1 MSLPVRKLLALHP
14 VLLALAFMLP
24 GLGHAQPVGPEA
36 LPVPSAGANAEQ
48 GTPPN
53 ESASSD
59 SEASISDSE
68 NADAAPPAA
77 ADDVVRFNI
86 WEFVVKGNTVLPQVE
101 IEKAVYPFLG
111 EGRTVDDV
119 FAAEAALNRLYRQAG
134 FVTVQVFTP
143 EQSVDDGVVMLE
155 VLEAKVG
162 LSRVEGARFYDVE
175 RVRDAVPAL
184 ESGEVPE
191 ARAFQEQVAALN
203 SRSPDRR
210 VTAELAPGI
219 REGTVD
225 AKLIVEDKLPL
236 HGNFE
241 LNDRFSRDTKRLR
254 SVTNLSYGNL
264 WQREHTIG
272 MSLLNTPQEL
282 DQTRVISLNYAA
294 PLTQSDTLF
303 GYFVDSSSNVAAF
316 NDTGSVGIIGTGNV
330 YGLRWIHLMPPAGE
344 VFNSLTFG
352 VDYKDFEDTVAAEA
366 DGGIVTPISYFKGI
380 ASYSAL
386 MITGNPEVRFSVD
399 ANVGFRT
406 GKSIEDEFL
415 DKRFRANANFA
426 FLTSRLSGLY
436 RFDPMHAVSLR
447 LDGQL
452 TEDALISNEQ
462 FSLGGVDSVR
472 GYLAS
477 QVLTDYGFS
486 GSLEYRL
493 TPNLNAYLKD
503 LDWIGGPQAIAFVDG
518 AMGSSYDPLPGVNPK
533 VRLASGG
540 FGFVSSARRG
550 LDTAVYLAWPFIANQ
565 EISAGD
571 SRIHFRVG
579 MKF

>member
-1 MSLPVRKLLALHP
+1 M
-14 VLLALAFMLP
+14 
-24 GLGHAQPVGPEA
+24 
-36 LPVPSAGANAEQ
+36 PVPSAGTAAEKPAPQ
-48 GTPPN
+48 
-53 ESASSD
+53 ASD
-59 SEASISDSE
+59 RTV
-68 NADAAPPAA
+68 DAASDAAQTQASPAE
-77 ADDVVRFNI
+77 DVVRFNI
-86 WEFVVKGNTVLPQVE
+86 WEFVIKGNTVLPQTE
-101 IEKAVYPFLG
+101 IERAVYPFLG

-119 FAAEAALNRLYRQAG
+119 FAAEAALNSLYRQAG
-134 FVTVQVFTP
+134 YVTVQVFTP

-175 RVRDAVPAL
+175 RVREAVPAL

-191 ARAFQEQVAALN
+191 ARAFQQQVAALN

-210 VTAELAPGI
+210 VTAEIAPGI

-225 AKLIVEDKLPL
+225 ARLIVEDKLPL
-236 HGNFE
+236 HGSFE
-241 LNDRFSRDTKRLR
+241 LNDRFSRDTTRLR
-254 SVTNLSYGNL
+254 SATNLSYGNL
-264 WQREHTIG
+264 WQKEHTIG

-330 YGLRWIHLMPPAGE
+330 YGLRWIHLMPPAGDI
-344 VFNSLTFG
+344 FNSLTLG

-366 DGGIVTPISYFKGI
+366 DGGIVTPVSYFKGI

-386 MITGNPEVRFSVD
+386 MLTGNPEVRFSVD
-399 ANVGFRT
+399 ANLGFRT

-415 DKRFRANANFA
+415 DKRFKANANFA
-426 FLTSRLSGLY
+426 FLTSRLSALY
-436 RFDPMHAVSLR
+436 RFDPTHAVAVR
-447 LDGQL
+447 IDGQL

-462 FSLGGVDSVR
+462 LSLGGVDSVR

-503 LDWIGGPQAIAFVDG
+503 LDWVGAPQAIAFVDG

-540 FGFVSSARRG
+540 FGFVSAARRG
-550 LDTAVYLAWPFIANQ
+550 LDTAVYLAWPFIDNQ

-571 SRIHFRVG
+571 SRVHFRVG
-579 MKF
+579 VKF

>member
-1 MSLPVRKLLALHP
+1 M
-14 VLLALAFMLP
+14 
-24 GLGHAQPVGPEA
+24 
-36 LPVPSAGANAEQ
+36 PVPAAGAVAEKPAPQ
-48 GTPPN
+48 
-53 ESASSD
+53 ASD
-59 SEASISDSE
+59 STV
-68 NADAAPPAA
+68 DAASDAAQTQASPAE
-77 ADDVVRFNI
+77 DVVRFNI
-86 WEFVVKGNTVLPQVE
+86 WEFVIKGNTVLPQTE
-101 IEKAVYPFLG
+101 IERAVYPFLG

-119 FAAEAALNRLYRQAG
+119 FAAEAALNSLYRQAG
-134 FVTVQVFTP
+134 YVTVQVFTP

-175 RVRDAVPAL
+175 RVREAVPAL

-191 ARAFQEQVAALN
+191 ARAFQQQVAALN

-210 VTAELAPGI
+210 VTAEIAPGI

-236 HGNFE
+236 HGSFE
-241 LNDRFSRDTKRLR
+241 LNDRFSRDTTRLR
-254 SVTNLSYGNL
+254 SATNLSYGNL
-264 WQREHTIG
+264 WQKEHTIG

-294 PLTQSDTLF
+294 PITQSDTLF

-330 YGLRWIHLMPPAGE
+330 YGLRWIHLMPPAGD

-366 DGGIVTPISYFKGI
+366 DGGIVTPVSYFKGI

-386 MITGNPEVRFSVD
+386 MLTGNPEVRFSVD
-399 ANVGFRT
+399 ANLGFRT

-415 DKRFRANANFA
+415 DKRFKANANFA
-426 FLTSRLSGLY
+426 FLTSRLSALY
-436 RFDPMHAVSLR
+436 RFDPTHAVAVR
-447 LDGQL
+447 IDGQL

-462 FSLGGVDSVR
+462 LSLGGVDSVR

-503 LDWIGGPQAIAFVDG
+503 LDWVGAPQAIAFVDG
-518 AMGSSYDPLPGVNPK
+518 AMGSSYDPLPGVDPA

-540 FGFVSSARRG
+540 FGFVSSVRRG
-550 LDTAVYLAWPFIANQ
+550 LDTAVYLAWPFIDNQ

-571 SRIHFRVG
+571 SRVHFRVG
-579 MKF
+579 VKF

>member
-1 MSLPVRKLLALHP
+1 M
-14 VLLALAFMLP
+14 
-24 GLGHAQPVGPEA
+24 
-36 LPVPSAGANAEQ
+36 PVPAAGAVAEKPAPQ
-48 GTPPN
+48 
-53 ESASSD
+53 ASD
-59 SEASISDSE
+59 STV
-68 NADAAPPAA
+68 DAASDAAQTQASPAE
-77 ADDVVRFNI
+77 DVVRFNI
-86 WEFVVKGNTVLPQVE
+86 WEFVIKGNTVLPQTE
-101 IEKAVYPFLG
+101 IERAVYPFLG

-119 FAAEAALNRLYRQAG
+119 FAAEAALNSLYRQAG
-134 FVTVQVFTP
+134 YVTVQVFTP

-175 RVRDAVPAL
+175 RVREAVPAL

-191 ARAFQEQVAALN
+191 ARAFQQQVAALN

-210 VTAELAPGI
+210 VTAEIAPGI

-236 HGNFE
+236 HGSFE
-241 LNDRFSRDTKRLR
+241 LNDRFSRDTTRLR
-254 SVTNLSYGNL
+254 SATNLSYGNL
-264 WQREHTIG
+264 WQKEHTIG

-294 PLTQSDTLF
+294 PITQSDTLF

-330 YGLRWIHLMPPAGE
+330 YGLRWIHLMPPAGD

-366 DGGIVTPISYFKGI
+366 DGGIVTPVSYFKGS

-386 MITGNPEVRFSVD
+386 MLTGNPEVRFSVD
-399 ANVGFRT
+399 ANLGFRT

-415 DKRFRANANFA
+415 DKRFKANANFA
-426 FLTSRLSGLY
+426 FLTSRLSALY
-436 RFDPMHAVSLR
+436 RFDPTHAVAVR
-447 LDGQL
+447 IDGQL

-462 FSLGGVDSVR
+462 LSLGGVDSVR

-503 LDWIGGPQAIAFVDG
+503 LDWVGAPQAIAFVDG
-518 AMGSSYDPLPGVNPK
+518 ALGSSYDPLPGVDPA

-540 FGFVSSARRG
+540 FGFMSSVRRG
-550 LDTAVYLAWPFIANQ
+550 LDTAVYLAWPFIDNQ

-571 SRIHFRVG
+571 SRVHFRVG
-579 MKF
+579 VKF

>member
-1 MSLPVRKLLALHP
+1 M
-14 VLLALAFMLP
+14 
-24 GLGHAQPVGPEA
+24 
-36 LPVPSAGANAEQ
+36 PVPAAGAVAEKPAPQ
-48 GTPPN
+48 
-53 ESASSD
+53 ASD
-59 SEASISDSE
+59 STV
-68 NADAAPPAA
+68 DAASDAAQTQASPAE
-77 ADDVVRFNI
+77 DVVRFNI
-86 WEFVVKGNTVLPQVE
+86 WEFVIKGNTVLPQTE
-101 IEKAVYPFLG
+101 IERAVYPFLG

-119 FAAEAALNRLYRQAG
+119 FAAEAALNSLYRQAG
-134 FVTVQVFTP
+134 YVTVQVFTP

-175 RVRDAVPAL
+175 RVREAVPAL

-191 ARAFQEQVAALN
+191 ARAFQQQVAALN

-210 VTAELAPGI
+210 VTAEIAPGI

-236 HGNFE
+236 HGSFE
-241 LNDRFSRDTKRLR
+241 LNDRFSRDTTRLR
-254 SVTNLSYGNL
+254 SATNLSYGNL
-264 WQREHTIG
+264 WQKEHTIG

-294 PLTQSDTLF
+294 PITQSDTLF

-330 YGLRWIHLMPPAGE
+330 YGLRWIHLMPPAGD

-366 DGGIVTPISYFKGI
+366 DGGIVTPVSYFKGS

-386 MITGNPEVRFSVD
+386 MLTGNPEVRFSVD
-399 ANVGFRT
+399 ANLGFRT

-415 DKRFRANANFA
+415 DKRFKANANFA
-426 FLTSRLSGLY
+426 FLTSRLSALY
-436 RFDPMHAVSLR
+436 RFDPTHAVAVR
-447 LDGQL
+447 IDGQL

-462 FSLGGVDSVR
+462 LSLGGVDSVR

-503 LDWIGGPQAIAFVDG
+503 LDWVGAPQAIAFVDG
-518 AMGSSYDPLPGVNPK
+518 ALGSSYDPLPGVDPA

-540 FGFVSSARRG
+540 FGFVSSVRRG
-550 LDTAVYLAWPFIANQ
+550 LDTAVYLAWPFIDNQ

-571 SRIHFRVG
+571 SRVHFRVG
-579 MKF
+579 VKF

>member
-1 MSLPVRKLLALHP
+1 MSFPLRYFLPICCLLLASG
-14 VLLALAFMLP
+14 LP
-24 GLGHAQPVGPEA
+24 AHAPAQPVGPDA
-36 LPVPSAGANAEQ
+36 LPVPAAGAVAEKPAPQ
-48 GTPPN
+48 
-53 ESASSD
+53 ASD
-59 SEASISDSE
+59 STV
-68 NADAAPPAA
+68 DAASDAAQTQASPAE
-77 ADDVVRFNI
+77 DVVRFNI
-86 WEFVVKGNTVLPQVE
+86 WEFVIKGNTVLPQTE
-101 IEKAVYPFLG
+101 IERAVYPFLG

-119 FAAEAALNRLYRQAG
+119 FAAEAALNSLYRQAG
-134 FVTVQVFTP
+134 YVTVQVFTP

-175 RVRDAVPAL
+175 RVREAVPAL

-191 ARAFQEQVAALN
+191 ARAFQQQVAALN

-210 VTAELAPGI
+210 VTAEIAPGI

-236 HGNFE
+236 HGSFE
-241 LNDRFSRDTKRLR
+241 LNDRFSRDTTRLR
-254 SVTNLSYGNL
+254 SATNLSYGNL
-264 WQREHTIG
+264 WQKEHTIG

-294 PLTQSDTLF
+294 PITQSDTLF

-330 YGLRWIHLMPPAGE
+330 YGLRWIHLMPPAGD

-366 DGGIVTPISYFKGI
+366 DGGIVTPVSYFKGS

-386 MITGNPEVRFSVD
+386 MLTGNPEVRFSVD
-399 ANVGFRT
+399 ANLGFRT

-415 DKRFRANANFA
+415 DKRFKANANFA
-426 FLTSRLSGLY
+426 FLTSRLSALY
-436 RFDPMHAVSLR
+436 RFDPTHAVAVR
-447 LDGQL
+447 IDGQL

-462 FSLGGVDSVR
+462 LSLGGVDSVR

-503 LDWIGGPQAIAFVDG
+503 LDWVGAPQAIAFVDG
-518 AMGSSYDPLPGVNPK
+518 ALGSSYDPLPGVDPA

-540 FGFVSSARRG
+540 FGFMSSVRRG
-550 LDTAVYLAWPFIANQ
+550 LDTAVYLAWPFIDNQ

-571 SRIHFRVG
+571 SRVHFRVG
-579 MKF
+579 VKF